1 MPTPPLK
8 PNNRILSP
16 HALIISTN
24 CPVSAVMGVC
34 PNNSRR
40 ASVHSDARDA
50 VAGWS
55 VSSGVS
61 FAESRL
67 RRIEVVAVGG
77 EASLARS
84 AGVVGAEE
92 EGVEVEEELR
102 E

>member
-1 MPTPPLK
+1 
-8 PNNRILSP
+8 
-16 HALIISTN
+16 
-24 CPVSAVMGVC
+24 MGVC

-84 AGVVGAEE
+84 AGDVVDVDADHDDQHCASDRARQPRCPEGPVVAILEGRGGGRHEGAK
-92 EGVEVEEELR
+92 
-102 E
+102 